1 MPNSFINIKTIHIFS
16 WLGYFALL
24 TIVYSS
30 IHNLDFALYR
40 ASQMVIVQASL
51 FYLNTLVLIPDL
63 LEKRKY
69 TLYILSIIAL
79 IFAAVGL
86 ISLLNYYVN
95 PFGDLMPVGKG
106 LRYGIKPDIIVDSN
120 GEMLNKP
127 FFRTRGI
134 LRNLSSVIAIILFS
148 LVYRLL
154 FLKISEEK
162 REAAIRNEHLL
173 SEMKFLKSQVNPHFL
188 FNALNNIYTLV
199 HLKHDR
205 APAMLLK
212 LSDMLRYMLYE
223 CDDEWVPLVKEIN
236 YINNYIELQQLKTEQ
251 AQNIVTDFEEVDKTT
266 LIPPL
271 LLIPYIEN
279 SFKHSRIE
287 DIETGW
293 VSMHLDSSDK
303 HLHFIIANRIPL
315 VPIAKDETGGIGLE
329 NARRRLELLYPNK
342 YNLKINE
349 TGQEFT
355 IDLYI
360 DMK

>member
-1 MPNSFINIKTIHIFS
+1 MPGSFINIKTIHFFS
-16 WLGYFALL
+16 WLGYLALL
-24 TIVYSS
+24 TIFFSS
-30 IHNLDFALYR
+30 MNNLNFAFYR
-40 ASQMVIVQASL
+40 ALQMVIVHAGL
-51 FYLNTLVLIPDL
+51 FYLNTLVLMPVL
-63 LEKRKY
+63 LEKQKY
-69 TLYILSIIAL
+69 IMYILSLIAL
-79 IFAAVGL
+79 VIVAVSV

-95 PFGDLMPVGKG
+95 PFREFFPAGRG
-106 LRYGIKPDIIVDSN
+106 LRHGIKPDIIVNSN
-120 GEMLNKP
+120 GKMQLNP
-127 FFRTRGI
+127 IFLTRGVM
-134 LRNLSSVIAIILFS
+134 RNFSSVIAIILLS
-148 LVYRLL
+148 LVYRMF

-162 REAAIRNEHLL
+162 RVAALRNEHLL

-199 HLKHDR
+199 HFKQDR

-212 LSDMLRYMLYE
+212 LSEMLRYMLYE

-251 AQNIVTDFEEVDKTT
+251 SQNITTDFDKVEATT

-287 DIETGW
+287 DVETGW
-293 VSMHLDSSDK
+293 VSIHLDSSDK
-303 HLHFIIANRIPL
+303 HLHFKIANGIPL

-342 YNLKINE
+342 YTLKINE